1 MMYSVLP
8 VFSAVLSLSAA
19 FTHSRAFLRP
29 TTLLKAGESKIET
42 IEFRIF
48 PDGRVEEVVR
58 GVKGV
63 NCNKVTDEINA
74 ALGKVIDTRPTEEM
88 YETELKIDNVVQIT
102 DSSSDWEGS
111 STW

>member
-1 MMYSVLP
+1 MRSPFLLLFFLATTTAFVP
-8 VFSAVLSLSAA
+8 VMKSG
-19 FTHSRAFLRP
+19 FLRP
-29 TTLLKAGESKIET
+29 MSILKDGESNIET

-63 NCNKVTDEINA
+63 NCNKVTEEINA
-74 ALGKVIDTRPTEEM
+74 VLGKVVASEPTEELFQQDL
-88 YETELKIDNVVQIT
+88 TLDNVIQV
-102 DSSSDWEGS
+102 SDGNWEGS